1 MNTSRSLIF
10 SSLFL
15 IILAGIFLR
24 FYNIEEVYTEYD
36 DVGVVALHH
45 SLFSDDRQVVK
56 YDDGILKANI
66 KVSSQGLKEGLLDSF
81 WYPVY
86 LGHTWTYPIGQYLF
100 YPVVI
105 NEDDSYS
112 EKVRKSR
119 YFSAFFSSLSLPLLL
134 YLLFIVNGR
143 VFSVQMLFP
152 IAILAFSYNSVLY
165 AHHAS
170 PYSVTVT
177 TFILSLIWFVHH
189 LRGRINPTNF
199 YLLHGVLFLFN
210 YLILLSLPLY
220 FAVYLIKNKLQSIAN
235 IIQLFYKGFAL
246 FLVIAIPI
254 SVVFLKPLN
263 GLRGVNPPDDFSL
276 QSLMYFPEQF
286 VISVAS
292 SIAGLVTDI
301 NFTILFVGI
310 IFIVSII
317 LFFYKKNQKTEFYL
331 ILFIFL
337 LTFEWMFLHSMEK
350 IVMDQTRHMLMWTPI
365 VALLLF
371 FILKQ
376 IKLANNL
383 IVAVVMVVSG
393 LSVQSNISLIQSKS
407 SNFDF
412 ELIKS
417 YDVKNIFTY
426 GFTLSPLIAYPSK
439 NVYNIDVNSFN
450 KGVFSREFP
459 EKGLLVSQW
468 RDINT
473 YLSGGAT
480 VFAKEF
486 LDNYNI
492 TPVVENHTNIY
503 FPYNNYSVSSGE
515 NGFYLYQM
523 TLKPGLLVET
533 MD

>member
-1 MNTSRSLIF
+1 MITSRVLLF

-45 SLFSDDRQVVK
+45 SLSSDDRQVVK

-66 KVSSQGLKEGLLDSF
+66 KVSSEGLKDGLLDSF

-100 YPVVI
+100 YPLVI
-105 NEDDSYS
+105 DESDSYL
-112 EKVRKSR
+112 EKIRKSR
-119 YFSAFFSSLSLPLLL
+119 YFSAFFSSISLPLLL

-143 VFSVQMLFP
+143 TFSVHMLFP

-165 AHHAS
+165 AHHSS

-177 TFILSLIWFVHH
+177 TLILSLIWFVHH
-189 LRGRINPTNF
+189 LRGRINPMIF
-199 YLLHGVLFLFN
+199 YFLHGVLFLFN
-210 YLILLSLPLY
+210 YLILLLLPLY
-220 FAVYLIKNKLQSIAN
+220 FAVYLIKHKLHSITN
-235 IIQLFYKGFAL
+235 IIRLFYKGFAI
-246 FLVIAIPI
+246 FLVMAIPI

-263 GLRGVNPPDDFSL
+263 GLRGVSPPDDFSL

-317 LFFYKKNQKTEFYL
+317 LFFYKKDRKIEFYL
-331 ILFIFL
+331 TLFIFL